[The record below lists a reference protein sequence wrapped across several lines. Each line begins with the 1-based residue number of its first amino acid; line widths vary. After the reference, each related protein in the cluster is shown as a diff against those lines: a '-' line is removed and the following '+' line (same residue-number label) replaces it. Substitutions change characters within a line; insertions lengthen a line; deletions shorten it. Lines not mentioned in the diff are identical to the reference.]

1 MPGTLYLVGTPIGNL
16 EDITLRA
23 LTTLRAVD
31 LIACEDTRETRKL
44 LAHFHI
50 DKPLTSYHEHNQR
63 GAGPRLIEQLQ
74 AGQSIAV
81 VTDAGM
87 PGISDPGTALVAEA
101 IAAGIP
107 VVPIP
112 GPTAF
117 VAALVASGLPTDR
130 FAFEGFLPRE
140 PKLRRRR
147 LRELVHEPRTLI
159 FYEAPHRVA
168 ETLAD
173 MAETLG
179 PERRASVGRELTKRF
194 ETFQRGRLDELA
206 VHYTREAPRGE
217 FVLVLEGGQEASG
230 PAENWREALSG
241 LLESGM
247 KATEAAKAIAKSH
260 GVNRQEAY
268 EAALAIRENAP
279 S

>member
-1 MPGTLYLVGTPIGNL
+1 MPGVLYLVGTPIGNL

-23 LTTLRAVD
+23 LSTLRAVD
-31 LIACEDTRETRKL
+31 AIACEDTRETRKL
-44 LAHFHI
+44 LTHFQI

-63 GAGPRLIEQLQ
+63 GAGPRLIERLQ
-74 AGQSIAV
+74 AGESIAIV
-81 VTDAGM
+81 SDAGM
-87 PGISDPGTALVAEA
+87 PGISDPGTALVGEA
-101 IAAGIP
+101 IAAGVS

-117 VAALVASGLPTDR
+117 VTALVASGLPTDR

-147 LRELVHEPRTLI
+147 LRELVHEPRTLV

-173 MAETLG
+173 MAATLG
-179 PERRASVGRELTKRF
+179 AERRACAGRELTKRF

-206 VHYTREAPRGE
+206 AFYAAEEPRGE
-217 FVLVLEGGQEASG
+217 FVLVLEGGAAPTG
-230 PAENWREALSG
+230 PAEDWREALAALIAG
-241 LLESGM
+241 GT

-268 EAALAIRENAP
+268 EIALTLREPPP